1 MNDKKFIEELK
12 FKREEYR
19 VSQKRL
25 AVACGI
31 SREHYNRIETGKL
44 PLTEELKAEIQK
56 QLERLNPL
64 EPMFILVDYFRV
76 RFPTTD
82 PLTVIKDILHIKP
95 RHMLHEEYGRYG
107 YEEQYILGDIT
118 VLVSSNPSLGVLLEL
133 KGKGCRQIEGYLL
146 AQQRSWFDL
155 MMDCLTSD
163 GVIKRLDLAINDRVG
178 VLGIPKLIEKY
189 QRGECISY
197 FLLKRFCI
205 RVQPKQIGWRE
216 LVPMALSMVPVLTVG
231 YLIEALESGHGTG
244 VPDTLGLFLYE
255 LCSLTSVLVMI
266 GVDNVAFM
274 REEAQSARMLEAVMR
289 MQANQYDQRR
299 RAMDEIQRKHH
310 DLKHHLLYIAR
321 LESEG
326 ERIAYANEALETSF
340 GEEQFLQTG
349 NEVLDT
355 VLSLS
360 AQRCRDLDIRL
371 VLFVDAQ
378 CMDFMR
384 PGDIVAIA
392 SNALDNAVEAQ
403 MRLPEQVARE
413 IMVRIHGDE
422 HWLYLHFE
430 NTFAGEIKWR
440 DGLPAT
446 NKENAQGHGLGLKSI
461 RAAIERY
468 EGALQ
473 IEARDGRFALNI
485 LIPREM
491 AGSSN

>member
-12 FKREEYR
+12 LKREEYG

-56 QLERLNPL
+56 QLERFNPL

-178 VLGIPKLIEKY
+178 VLDIPKLIEKY

-197 FLLKRFCI
+197 FRRQKR
-205 RVQPKQIGWRE
+205 
-216 LVPMALSMVPVLTVG
+216 
-231 YLIEALESGHGTG
+231 YDGTDKNSTDIPEDRKYD
-244 VPDTLGLFLYE
+244 VHRLNTKRAVFL
-255 LCSLTSVLVMI
+255 
-266 GVDNVAFM
+266 
-274 REEAQSARMLEAVMR
+274 
-289 MQANQYDQRR
+289 
-299 RAMDEIQRKHH
+299 
-310 DLKHHLLYIAR
+310 HL
-321 LESEG
+321 
-326 ERIAYANEALETSF
+326 
-340 GEEQFLQTG
+340 
-349 NEVLDT
+349 
-355 VLSLS
+355 
-360 AQRCRDLDIRL
+360 
-371 VLFVDAQ
+371 
-378 CMDFMR
+378 
-384 PGDIVAIA
+384 
-392 SNALDNAVEAQ
+392 
-403 MRLPEQVARE
+403 
-413 IMVRIHGDE
+413 
-422 HWLYLHFE
+422 
-430 NTFAGEIKWR
+430 
-440 DGLPAT
+440 
-446 NKENAQGHGLGLKSI
+446 
-461 RAAIERY
+461 
-468 EGALQ
+468 
-473 IEARDGRFALNI
+473 
-485 LIPREM
+485 
-491 AGSSN
+491 

>member
-1 MNDKKFIEELK
+1 MN
-12 FKREEYR
+12 
-19 VSQKRL
+19 
-25 AVACGI
+25 
-31 SREHYNRIETGKL
+31 
-44 PLTEELKAEIQK
+44 
-56 QLERLNPL
+56 
-64 EPMFILVDYFRV
+64 
-76 RFPTTD
+76 
-82 PLTVIKDILHIKP
+82 
-95 RHMLHEEYGRYG
+95 
-107 YEEQYILGDIT
+107 
-118 VLVSSNPSLGVLLEL
+118 
-133 KGKGCRQIEGYLL
+133 
-146 AQQRSWFDL
+146 
-155 MMDCLTSD
+155 
-163 GVIKRLDLAINDRVG
+163 
-178 VLGIPKLIEKY
+178 
-189 QRGECISY
+189 
-197 FLLKRFCI
+197 
-205 RVQPKQIGWRE
+205 
-216 LVPMALSMVPVLTVG
+216 
-231 YLIEALESGHGTG
+231 
-244 VPDTLGLFLYE
+244 
-255 LCSLTSVLVMI
+255 
-266 GVDNVAFM
+266 
-274 REEAQSARMLEAVMR
+274 
-289 MQANQYDQRR
+289 
-299 RAMDEIQRKHH
+299 RK
-310 DLKHHLLYIAR
+310 
-321 LESEG
+321 G

-360 AQRCRDLDIRL
+360 AQRCRDLNIRL

-468 EGALQ
+468 EGTLQ

>member
-178 VLGIPKLIEKY
+178 VLDIPKLIEKY

-197 FLLKRFCI
+197 FRRQKRYDGTDKNGDDISESTGNTMYIGSTQSELYFCI
-205 RVQPKQIGWRE
+205 YEKAKEQYVKKGIAIEDSEIKNRFEIRMKNERAYKAVVDLLTYYDAERTAFSIINHYIRFVDPEEDKPKNRWKINPEWAYFVGDNRVPIRLTTQPEPFTMERALHWLQRQVAPTLKMVQE
-216 LVPMALSMVPVLTVG
+216 LDKMNHTTIM
-231 YLIEALESGHGTG
+231 
-244 VPDTLGLFLYE
+244 D
-255 LCSLTSVLVMI
+255 
-266 GVDNVAFM
+266 D
-274 REEAQSARMLEAVMR
+274 MLEHTELK
-289 MQANQYDQRR
+289 D
-299 RAMDEIQRKHH
+299 KHR
-310 DLKHHLLYIAR
+310 HLLE
-321 LESEG
+321 LEKTTIE
-326 ERIAYANEALETSF
+326 ERIDTAVSKET
-340 GEEQFLQTG
+340 
-349 NEVLDT
+349 
-355 VLSLS
+355 
-360 AQRCRDLDIRL
+360 
-371 VLFVDAQ
+371 
-378 CMDFMR
+378 
-384 PGDIVAIA
+384 
-392 SNALDNAVEAQ
+392 
-403 MRLPEQVARE
+403 
-413 IMVRIHGDE
+413 
-422 HWLYLHFE
+422 
-430 NTFAGEIKWR
+430 
-440 DGLPAT
+440 DG
-446 NKENAQGHGLGLKSI
+446 I
-461 RAAIERY
+461 
-468 EGALQ
+468 
-473 IEARDGRFALNI
+473 F
-485 LIPREM
+485 
-491 AGSSN
+491 

>member
-95 RHMLHEEYGRYG
+95 RHMLHEEYERYG

-178 VLGIPKLIEKY
+178 VLDIPKLIEKY

-197 FLLKRFCI
+197 FRRQKRYDGTDKNGDDIPESTGNTMYISSTQSELYFCI
-205 RVQPKQIGWRE
+205 YEKAKEQYVKKGI
-216 LVPMALSMVPVLTVG
+216 A
-231 YLIEALESGHGTG
+231 IEDS
-244 VPDTLGLFLYE
+244 
-255 LCSLTSVLVMI
+255 
-266 GVDNVAFM
+266 
-274 REEAQSARMLEAVMR
+274 
-289 MQANQYDQRR
+289 
-299 RAMDEIQRKHH
+299 
-310 DLKHHLLYIAR
+310 
-321 LESEG
+321 
-326 ERIAYANEALETSF
+326 
-340 GEEQFLQTG
+340 
-349 NEVLDT
+349 
-355 VLSLS
+355 
-360 AQRCRDLDIRL
+360 
-371 VLFVDAQ
+371 
-378 CMDFMR
+378 
-384 PGDIVAIA
+384 
-392 SNALDNAVEAQ
+392 
-403 MRLPEQVARE
+403 
-413 IMVRIHGDE
+413 
-422 HWLYLHFE
+422 
-430 NTFAGEIKWR
+430 EIKNR
-440 DGLPAT
+440 F
-446 NKENAQGHGLGLKSI
+446 EI
-461 RAAIERY
+461 RMKNERAY
-468 EGALQ
+468 KAVVDL
-473 IEARDGRFALNI
+473 LT
-485 LIPREM
+485 
-491 AGSSN
+491 

>member
-1 MNDKKFIEELK
+1 MN
-12 FKREEYR
+12 
-19 VSQKRL
+19 L
-25 AVACGI
+25 ANHA
-31 SREHYNRIETGKL
+31 
-44 PLTEELKAEIQK
+44 
-56 QLERLNPL
+56 
-64 EPMFILVDYFRV
+64 
-76 RFPTTD
+76 
-82 PLTVIKDILHIKP
+82 
-95 RHMLHEEYGRYG
+95 
-107 YEEQYILGDIT
+107 
-118 VLVSSNPSLGVLLEL
+118 VLLEYPV
-133 KGKGCRQIEGYLL
+133 EATVYLL
-146 AQQRSWFDL
+146 LPAG
-155 MMDCLTSD
+155 LTF
-163 GVIKRLDLAINDRVG
+163 GVF
-178 VLGIPKLIEKY
+178 
-189 QRGECISY
+189 

-422 HWLYLHFE
+422 HWLHLHFE

-468 EGALQ
+468 EGTLQ

>member
-1 MNDKKFIEELK
+1 MIVLYDYLLFALELAGILY
-12 FKREEYR
+12 FMRGLPLREMGESEA
-19 VSQKRL
+19 VQRL
-25 AVACGI
+25 FRSALLTVMPLLLALRSGLDGLQADQYGPFRLTELFGLLYVFVRLRYCI
-31 SREHYNRIETGKL
+31 SSRETLYYT
-44 PLTEELKAEIQK
+44 
-56 QLERLNPL
+56 
-64 EPMFILVDYFRV
+64 FILF
-76 RFPTTD
+76 
-82 PLTVIKDILHIKP
+82 
-95 RHMLHEEYGRYG
+95 
-107 YEEQYILGDIT
+107 
-118 VLVSSNPSLGVLLEL
+118 LVEIAVEKAAAAFALSREGMNLANHAVLLEYPV
-133 KGKGCRQIEGYLL
+133 EATVYLL
-146 AQQRSWFDL
+146 LPAG
-155 MMDCLTSD
+155 LTF
-163 GVIKRLDLAINDRVG
+163 G
-178 VLGIPKLIEKY
+178 VL
-189 QRGECISY
+189 

-422 HWLYLHFE
+422 HWLHLHFE

-468 EGALQ
+468 EGTLQ

>member
-95 RHMLHEEYGRYG
+95 RHMLHEEYERYG

-178 VLGIPKLIEKY
+178 VLDIPKLIEKY

-197 FLLKRFCI
+197 FRRQKRYDGTDKNGDDIPESTGNTMYIGSTQSELYFCI
-205 RVQPKQIGWRE
+205 YEKAKEQYVKKGIAIEDSGIKNRFEIRMKNERAYKAVVDLLTYYDAERTAFSIINHYIRFVDPEEDKPKNRWKINPEWAYFVGDNRVP
-216 LVPMALSMVPVLTVG
+216 
-231 YLIEALESGHGTG
+231 
-244 VPDTLGLFLYE
+244 
-255 LCSLTSVLVMI
+255 
-266 GVDNVAFM
+266 
-274 REEAQSARMLEAVMR
+274 
-289 MQANQYDQRR
+289 
-299 RAMDEIQRKHH
+299 
-310 DLKHHLLYIAR
+310 
-321 LESEG
+321 
-326 ERIAYANEALETSF
+326 
-340 GEEQFLQTG
+340 
-349 NEVLDT
+349 
-355 VLSLS
+355 
-360 AQRCRDLDIRL
+360 IRL
-371 VLFVDAQ
+371 TTQKIF
-378 CMDFMR
+378 
-384 PGDIVAIA
+384 
-392 SNALDNAVEAQ
+392 
-403 MRLPEQVARE
+403 
-413 IMVRIHGDE
+413 
-422 HWLYLHFE
+422 HFH
-430 NTFAGEIKWR
+430 
-440 DGLPAT
+440 L
-446 NKENAQGHGLGLKSI
+446 SI
-461 RAAIERY
+461 
-468 EGALQ
+468 
-473 IEARDGRFALNI
+473 
-485 LIPREM
+485 
-491 AGSSN
+491 

>member
-12 FKREEYR
+12 FKREEYG

-178 VLGIPKLIEKY
+178 VLDIPKLIEKY

-197 FLLKRFCI
+197 FRRQKRYDGTDKNGDDIPESTGNTMYIGSTQSELYFCI
-205 RVQPKQIGWRE
+205 YEKAKEQYVKKGI
-216 LVPMALSMVPVLTVG
+216 A
-231 YLIEALESGHGTG
+231 IEDS
-244 VPDTLGLFLYE
+244 
-255 LCSLTSVLVMI
+255 
-266 GVDNVAFM
+266 
-274 REEAQSARMLEAVMR
+274 
-289 MQANQYDQRR
+289 
-299 RAMDEIQRKHH
+299 
-310 DLKHHLLYIAR
+310 
-321 LESEG
+321 
-326 ERIAYANEALETSF
+326 
-340 GEEQFLQTG
+340 
-349 NEVLDT
+349 
-355 VLSLS
+355 
-360 AQRCRDLDIRL
+360 
-371 VLFVDAQ
+371 
-378 CMDFMR
+378 
-384 PGDIVAIA
+384 
-392 SNALDNAVEAQ
+392 
-403 MRLPEQVARE
+403 
-413 IMVRIHGDE
+413 
-422 HWLYLHFE
+422 
-430 NTFAGEIKWR
+430 EIKNR
-440 DGLPAT
+440 FEIRMKNERAYKTLLIRMIKKYNKTHDVPLPHITPHTLRHTFCTRLAQKNMNPKNLQYIMGHSNISIT
-446 NKENAQGHGLGLKSI
+446 LNLYAHASEVGANKEMRSMIA
-461 RAAIERY
+461 
-468 EGALQ
+468 
-473 IEARDGRFALNI
+473 
-485 LIPREM
+485 
-491 AGSSN
+491 